1 MAEPGGLYA
10 DLRASPGGE
19 ELKFI
24 RQVLAI
30 VQKDLAAE
38 LRTKEN
44 LSAMIVFS
52 LLVLVIFNFAF
63 ELQGL
68 DITVVGSGVL
78 WTAFTFSGI
87 LGLGRS
93 FAAEKD
99 KGSLEGVMLSPVDR
113 GAVFLGKMISNF
125 LFITVMEAVTLPLFA
140 LLNNAAIP
148 WWPLVPYVV
157 LGTIGF
163 AAMGTLLSA
172 VASSTKMREV
182 MLPILLFPVTVPLL
196 MAAVKLTGGALQARA
211 FSEVSNW
218 FSILIAYDA
227 IFLVVSFWVFEY
239 VVEE

>member
-1 MAEPGGLYA
+1 MKYL
-10 DLRASPGGE
+10 
-19 ELKFI
+19 

-30 VQKDLAAE
+30 VQKDIATE

-63 ELQGL
+63 ELQGV
-68 DITVVGSGVL
+68 DITVLGAGVL
-78 WTAFTFSGI
+78 WVAFTFSGI

-99 KGSLEGVMLSPVDR
+99 KGSLEGLLLSPVDR
-113 GAVFLGKMISNF
+113 GAIFLGKAVSNLIFIS
-125 LFITVMEAVTLPLFA
+125 IMEAVTLPLFA

-148 WWPLVPYVV
+148 WWPIIPYIV

-163 AAMGTLLSA
+163 AAMGTLLGA
-172 VASSTKMREV
+172 VAASTKMREV
-182 MLPILLFPVTVPLL
+182 MLPILLFPVSIPLL
-196 MAAVKLTGGALQARA
+196 MAAVKLTGGALQARDFA
-211 FSEVSNW
+211 EISNW
-218 FSILIAYDA
+218 FNILITYDVVFVVVA
-227 IFLVVSFWVFEY
+227 FLVFEY

>member
-1 MAEPGGLYA
+1 MRFL
-10 DLRASPGGE
+10 
-19 ELKFI
+19 

-44 LSAMIVFS
+44 LSAMVVFA

-63 ELQGL
+63 ELQGV
-68 DITVVGSGVL
+68 DITALGSGVL
-78 WTAFTFSGI
+78 WVAFTFSGI

-99 KGSLEGVMLSPVDR
+99 KGSLEGVLLSPVDR
-113 GAVFLGKMISNF
+113 GAVFLGKAISNF

-140 LLNNAAIP
+140 LLNNVAIP
-148 WWPLVPYVV
+148 WFPLVPYIVM
-157 LGTIGF
+157 GTIGF
-163 AAMGTLLSA
+163 AAVGTLLSA

-182 MLPILLFPVTVPLL
+182 MLPILLFPVSIPLL
-196 MAAVKLTGGALQARA
+196 MAAVNLAKGALQMRDFAD
-211 FSEVSNW
+211 VSNW
-218 FSILIAYDA
+218 FSILLVYDV
-227 IFLVVSFWVFEY
+227 IFLVVAFWVFEY

>member
-1 MAEPGGLYA
+1 MKYL
-10 DLRASPGGE
+10 
-19 ELKFI
+19 

-30 VQKDLAAE
+30 VQKDIATE

-63 ELQGL
+63 ELQGV
-68 DITVVGSGVL
+68 DITVLGAGVL
-78 WTAFTFSGI
+78 WVAFTFSGI

-99 KGSLEGVMLSPVDR
+99 KGSLEGLLLSPVDR
-113 GAVFLGKMISNF
+113 GALFLGKAVSNLIFIS
-125 LFITVMEAVTLPLFA
+125 IMEAVTLPLFA

-148 WWPLVPYVV
+148 WWPIIPYIV

-163 AAMGTLLSA
+163 AAMGTLLGA
-172 VASSTKMREV
+172 VAASTKMREV
-182 MLPILLFPVTVPLL
+182 MLPILLFPVSIPLL
-196 MAAVKLTGGALQARA
+196 MAAVKLTGGALQARDFA
-211 FSEVSNW
+211 EISNW
-218 FSILIAYDA
+218 FNILITYDVVFVVVA
-227 IFLVVSFWVFEY
+227 FLVFEY

>member
-1 MAEPGGLYA
+1 V
-10 DLRASPGGE
+10 
-19 ELKFI
+19 KFI
-24 RQVLAI
+24 RQVYAI

-44 LSAMIVFS
+44 LSAMMVFS

-63 ELQGL
+63 ELQGV
-68 DITVVGSGVL
+68 DITVLGSGVL
-78 WTAFTFSGI
+78 WVAFTFSGI

-99 KGSLEGVMLSPVDR
+99 KGSLEGVLLSPVDR
-113 GAVFLGKMISNF
+113 GAMFLGKAISNW

-140 LLNNAAIP
+140 VLNNVAIP
-148 WWPLVPYVV
+148 WFPLVPYIVM
-157 LGTIGF
+157 GTIGF

-182 MLPILLFPVTVPLL
+182 MLPILLFPVSIPLL
-196 MAAVKLTGGALQARA
+196 MAAVKLTSGSLQGRDLTDL
-211 FSEVSNW
+211 SNW
-218 FSILIAYDA
+218 FNILIVYDV
-227 IFLVVSFWVFEY
+227 IFLVVAFWVFEY

>member
-1 MAEPGGLYA
+1 MKYL
-10 DLRASPGGE
+10 
-19 ELKFI
+19 

-30 VQKDLAAE
+30 VQKDIATE

-63 ELQGL
+63 ELQGV
-68 DITVVGSGVL
+68 DITVLGAGVL
-78 WTAFTFSGI
+78 WVAFTFSGI

-99 KGSLEGVMLSPVDR
+99 KGSLEGLLLSPVDR
-113 GAVFLGKMISNF
+113 GAIFIGKAVSNLIFIS
-125 LFITVMEAVTLPLFA
+125 IMEAVTLPLFA

-148 WWPLVPYVV
+148 WWPIIPYIV

-163 AAMGTLLSA
+163 AAMGTLLGA
-172 VASSTKMREV
+172 VAASTKMREV
-182 MLPILLFPVTVPLL
+182 MLPILLFPVSIPLL
-196 MAAVKLTGGALQARA
+196 MAAVKLTGGALQARDFA
-211 FSEVSNW
+211 EISNW
-218 FSILIAYDA
+218 FNILITYDVVFVVVA
-227 IFLVVSFWVFEY
+227 FLVFEY

>member
-1 MAEPGGLYA
+1 M
-10 DLRASPGGE
+10 
-19 ELKFI
+19 KFL
-24 RQVLAI
+24 RQVYAI

-44 LSAMIVFS
+44 LSAMLVFS

-63 ELQGL
+63 ELQGV
-68 DITVVGSGVL
+68 DITVLGSGVL
-78 WTAFTFSGI
+78 WVAFTFSGI

-99 KGSLEGVMLSPVDR
+99 KGSLEGVLLSPVDR
-113 GAVFLGKMISNF
+113 GAMFLGKAISNW

-140 LLNNAAIP
+140 VLNNVAIP
-148 WWPLVPYVV
+148 WFPLVPYIVM
-157 LGTIGF
+157 GTIGF

-182 MLPILLFPVTVPLL
+182 MLPILLFPVSIPLL
-196 MAAVKLTGGALQARA
+196 MAAVKLTSGALQGREFADI
-211 FSEVSNW
+211 SNW
-218 FSILIAYDA
+218 FNILIVYDV
-227 IFLVVSFWVFEY
+227 IFLVVAFWTFEY

>member
-1 MAEPGGLYA
+1 
-10 DLRASPGGE
+10 LRF
-19 ELKFI
+19 L
-24 RQVLAI
+24 RQILAI

-38 LRTKEN
+38 LPTKES

-68 DITVVGSGVL
+68 DITVLGSGVL

-99 KGSLEGVMLSPVDR
+99 KGSLEGVLLSPVDR
-113 GAVFLGKMISNF
+113 GALFLGKAISNF

-140 LLNNAAIP
+140 VLNNAAIP
-148 WWPLVPYVV
+148 WFPLVPYVI

-172 VASSTKMREV
+172 VAASTKMREV

-196 MAAVKLTGGALQARA
+196 MAAVKLTGGALQARD
-211 FSEVSNW
+211 FSEVTNW
-218 FSILIAYDA
+218 LSILIAYDA
-227 IFLVVSFWVFEY
+227 IFLVVAFWVFEY

>member
-1 MAEPGGLYA
+1 V
-10 DLRASPGGE
+10 
-19 ELKFI
+19 KFL
-24 RQVLAI
+24 RQVFAI

-44 LSAMIVFS
+44 LSAMVVFS

-63 ELQGL
+63 ELQGV
-68 DITVVGSGVL
+68 DITVLGSGVL
-78 WTAFTFSGI
+78 WVAFTFSGI

-99 KGSLEGVMLSPVDR
+99 KGSLEGVLLSPVDR
-113 GAVFLGKMISNF
+113 GAVFLGKAISNW

-140 LLNNAAIP
+140 LLNNAGIP
-148 WWPLVPYVV
+148 WIPLVPYIVM
-157 LGTIGF
+157 GTVGF

-182 MLPILLFPVTVPLL
+182 MLPILLFPVSIPLL
-196 MAAVKLTGGALQARA
+196 MSSVKLTSGALQGRA
-211 FSEVSNW
+211 FEDVSNW
-218 FSILIAYDA
+218 FSILLVYDV
-227 IFLVVSFWVFEY
+227 IFVVVAFWVFEY